1 MIVFLQSFS
10 GEYDNAAS
18 HGGSH
23 GMNDP
28 FSGGMND
35 AGLEGPNKVVFNF
48 ISACTAE
55 QGISIQELQNKNRSM
70 SEQQLR

>member
-1 MIVFLQSFS
+1 
-10 GEYDNAAS
+10 
-18 HGGSH
+18 
-23 GMNDP
+23 MNDP
-28 FSGGMND
+28 FSDGMND